1 MDSVFH
7 KYLLIHGAY
16 HGAWCWEEVKSLLEA
31 KNNIVYTLDLPGHGQ
46 DKTNREGVT
55 LESYIDNVEKFII
68 DNNLTDLV
76 IVAHSFAGVISTK
89 LIERIPDR
97 IRKIIFISA
106 IILDNG
112 ECFFDYFAPEV
123 RDRYIEL
130 AKWDNGAIPPN
141 HDSLRSRLFNELDDD
156 VKYEAIFSKLTP
168 QPIKPYTE
176 KVYLKNFNNSKIPM
190 VYMFLRN
197 DISLPVKSFEEMMSK
212 LPASF
217 KKIEINSDHEIMF
230 SHPQLLTDSIIINS

>member
-1 MDSVFH
+1 MNLVSR

-16 HGAWCWEEVKSLLEA
+16 HGAWCWEEVKALLETRE
-31 KNNIVYTLDLPGHGQ
+31 NIVYTLDLPGHGQ

-55 LESYIDNVEKFII
+55 LQLYIDNVEKFII
-68 DNNLTDLV
+68 DNNLTDLI

-97 IRKIIFISA
+97 INKIIFISA

-112 ECFFDYFAPEV
+112 ECFFDYFVPEV

-130 AKWDNGAIPPN
+130 AKRENGAIPPN

-168 QPIKPYTE
+168 QPIKPYIE
-176 KVYLKNFNNSKIPM
+176 KIYLKNFNNSKIPM
-190 VYMFLRN
+190 VYLFLTN
-197 DISLPVKSFEEMMSK
+197 DVSLPVESFMEMISK
-212 LPASF
+212 LPTSF
-217 KKIEINSDHEIMF
+217 KKVEIDSDHEIMF